1 MSGAL
6 LRVERLGL
14 ATRTGPVF
22 TDVTFT
28 VPRQRLT
35 VVVGPSGSGRSALL
49 LGLSGRMRD
58 LTGRVSWGD
67 HGSAA
72 RPRQL
77 RAATSVARLATLV
90 QLEGQL
96 SVGESVTERAL
107 MEGVQVDAAEHALAR
122 VQELVGVTFARDRLV
137 DELGAYDATLL
148 GVALAVLRPAELV
161 VLDDADRG
169 LDLADQRRLLQT
181 LAGLAAAGQTLV
193 VSTTEPA
200 ALPDAAHVVTLPAT
214 AAPGP
219 AEPGTDPDLPTAPL
233 TAAPLT
239 AKKPR

>member
-1 MSGAL
+1 MSEAVL
-6 LRVERLGL
+6 QVERLGL
-14 ATRTGPVF
+14 ATKAGPVF
-22 TDVTFT
+22 ADVSFT

-49 LGLSGRMRD
+49 LGISGRMRD
-58 LTGRVSWGD
+58 LTGRVFWGD
-67 HGSAA
+67 SGAPV

-77 RAATSVARLATLV
+77 RAATAVARLATLV

-107 MEGVQVDAAEHALAR
+107 IEGVQADAAEDALAR
-122 VQELVGVTFARDRLV
+122 VEEMLGVTFARDLLV
-137 DELGAYDATLL
+137 DQLGAYDATLL
-148 GVALAVLRPAELV
+148 GVALAMLRRSELV

-169 LDLADQRRLLQT
+169 LDLADQRRLLQA

-200 ALPDAAHVVTLPAT
+200 SLPDAAHVVTLPT
-214 AAPGP
+214 TPAPNPTLP
-219 AEPGTDPDLPTAPL
+219 AAPL
-233 TAAPLT
+233 TAANLIT
-239 AKKPR
+239 KKPR